1 METYG
6 STMERGRW
14 TDERIDER
22 MNAIDQTFER
32 IFEEMRAMRTDLTA
46 EMRAMRSDLTAEMR
60 AMRGDLTAEITATR
74 RDVTADLTAQRGDI
88 ASLAGRVDRIQD
100 RLVQIGFGMTSVFA
114 AGLIALVATQL

>member
-14 TDERIDER
+14 PDERIDES

-46 EMRAMRSDLTAEMR
+46 EMRAMR
-60 AMRGDLTAEITATR
+60 GDLTAEITATR
-74 RDVTADLTAQRGDI
+74 RDLTAQRGDI

-100 RLVQIGFGMTSVFA
+100 RLVQIGFGMTGVFA